1 MHARLEH
8 APVARSDSTIHTL
21 SWNGIIPAS
30 EREKSVARRRY
41 CHEGWLATGNAKGV
55 VGATFTTSHCRKEYK
70 APPRSNFNL
79 RGHNSEVV
87 LVRWNEPYQKLATC
101 DGNGVIF
108 VWIKYEGRWSI
119 ELVNDRGSPVSD
131 FNWSHDGRLALI
143 CYRDGF
149 VLVGSVAG
157 QRYWSSMLNLEE
169 SNILCG
175 VWTPDDKQVLF
186 GTADGQV
193 IVMDSHGAMVAQCI
207 LDDDDEIRSLAWS
220 GEKFHMV
227 NTSDSESEVE
237 ESPSTPKQKGQRR
250 RHSQRQAAMKSGHIL
265 AVGFGSGDVALM
277 KSYDDM
283 APVLIRTN
291 MIATKLEWS
300 SCGLFLAVGGTH
312 RHITDPDS
320 VSAVKYYDT
329 SGHLRFTLNIP
340 AQRALTAM
348 TWGHND
354 KRFFV
359 ASGSSLFVAW
369 VEKEVAPLQLLCME
383 VVGVM
388 IKEEKQVARLP
399 LPSRIK
405 NYVTQAF
412 SPTIKQGCIP
422 DPSKLREFVSQT
434 SVGAERLHCTMVRT
448 DDDGYTLY
456 LEYLGGLVP
465 LLKGKKVSKLRPEF
479 VIFDPEV
486 CTKDDKSDDDGG
498 IFSGLSSS
506 GCSSGSDFSD
516 NDSDELQSRRRSP
529 GQLGRKGSEKE
540 RDTVYLDNLPQENRL
555 VEVTSNI
562 WGTKFKVHG
571 LAPFLPAYMG
581 AVNYKTSLLHLQP
594 RQMTI
599 YLPEIGKGIRPP
611 RDTTF
616 NPNMF
621 SEDEEEGSPGCRD
634 SGISNVEPPPE
645 EMDVPICPVSCA
657 DSLRSVKKELLTTRM
672 NLANEDIFS
681 SANQITLPG
690 KYFVEVHH
698 GNSEVHHGS
707 GVEVQRG
714 RQEAQCIRPDC
725 YERRELSPS
734 EREQYIS
741 QGAIPKAYKSVEAL
755 NKNLEDLDGET
766 ECDGEILAAE
776 EPQKLLEGGVVTNGD
791 GGVANEMF
799 VDGELEGERW
809 AKVATEIIEPSS
821 VETSLFSD
829 DGDETK
835 VFSEGASLTLAP
847 RENRCRRLGMLSS
860 AKTSIISEKA
870 RQLLA
875 TPKNSLRE
883 PSRGPPSP
891 KMEPEDI
898 FEPRESIARKANQT
912 LDKHVSIKL
921 TERPG
926 SPREIESNASR
937 CRGPYEDRVVDKGV
951 RGIAEGGKLIHQ
963 LCTKCNKSHGVKGQ
977 KVKFR
982 SRSQAEQS
990 SDSEGECNLSG
1001 DELGALRTKGLTR
1014 RKSKRVR
1021 SRSEGDEII
1030 VQHEY
1035 VLTNKAP
1042 LWNESTQVYQLD
1054 FGGRVTQE
1062 SAKNFQVE
1070 LEGQQVLQFG
1080 RIDVNAYTLDFQHP
1094 FTALQ
1099 AFAVALANVTQR
1111 LK

>member
-237 ESPSTPKQKGQRR
+237 ESPSTPKQKGNKSYYGSFQNFT
-250 RHSQRQAAMKSGHIL
+250 MKSGHIL

-383 VVGVM
+383 VVGTM

-412 SPTIKQGCIP
+412 SPTIKGCIP

-486 CTKDDKSDDDGG
+486 HGVPGQPASGGGDLYIVGNCSCTS
-498 IFSGLSSS
+498 
-506 GCSSGSDFSD
+506 CTSDFSH
-516 NDSDELQSRRRSP
+516 EC
-529 GQLGRKGSEKE
+529 
-540 RDTVYLDNLPQENRL
+540 
-555 VEVTSNI
+555 
-562 WGTKFKVHG
+562 
-571 LAPFLPAYMG
+571 
-581 AVNYKTSLLHLQP
+581 NY
-594 RQMTI
+594 
-599 YLPEIGKGIRPP
+599 
-611 RDTTF
+611 
-616 NPNMF
+616 
-621 SEDEEEGSPGCRD
+621 
-634 SGISNVEPPPE
+634 
-645 EMDVPICPVSCA
+645 
-657 DSLRSVKKELLTTRM
+657 
-672 NLANEDIFS
+672 
-681 SANQITLPG
+681 
-690 KYFVEVHH
+690 
-698 GNSEVHHGS
+698 
-707 GVEVQRG
+707 
-714 RQEAQCIRPDC
+714 
-725 YERRELSPS
+725 
-734 EREQYIS
+734 
-741 QGAIPKAYKSVEAL
+741 
-755 NKNLEDLDGET
+755 
-766 ECDGEILAAE
+766 
-776 EPQKLLEGGVVTNGD
+776 
-791 GGVANEMF
+791 
-799 VDGELEGERW
+799 
-809 AKVATEIIEPSS
+809 
-821 VETSLFSD
+821 
-829 DGDETK
+829 

-1070 LEGQQVLQFG
+1070 LEGQQVKNTVWLLLLPNADTTLNSVVLHEFLLASVLQFG